1 MREMVV
7 RRMAQDAGVSKKA
20 ADAALRAFIGVIKQE
35 MAKGNRVA
43 IAGFGSFVVR
53 KTSPRVGRNPKT
65 GKTIHI
71 PAGRRPVFR
80 PGQALKD
87 AVSRKR

>member
-1 MREMVV
+1 VKEVLV
-7 RRMAQDAGVSKKA
+7 RRMAQEAGVSKQA
-20 ADAALRAFIGVIKQE
+20 ADAALRAFIGGVKQE
-35 MAKGNRVA
+35 LARGNRVA
-43 IAGFGSFVVR
+43 LAGFGSFVVR

-80 PGQALKD
+80 PCRALKD
-87 AVSRKR
+87 AVGRKK